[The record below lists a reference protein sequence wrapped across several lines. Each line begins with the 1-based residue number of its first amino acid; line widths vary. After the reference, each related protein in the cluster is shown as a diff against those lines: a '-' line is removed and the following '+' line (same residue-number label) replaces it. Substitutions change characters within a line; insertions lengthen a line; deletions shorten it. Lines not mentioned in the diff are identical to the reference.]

1 MKTEKI
7 PLCDRCDMLT
17 DEQMDIL
24 VSNSELRQYKK
35 GQYIY
40 EEGNVDDYIYI
51 LKSGSVKIARSTNE
65 GREVIKNVIH
75 HDMIFGEC
83 VVTGC
88 KERQNYAKAL
98 DNDVAVYALKLDALK
113 AVMAEN
119 FDFCLFVMA
128 EIRTKLTFAEKRMES
143 LVVNDARSRI
153 VDFIK
158 YNAAKAGKAIGFET
172 LVKHSLTQQDIAN
185 YTGTS
190 RQTVTSVFNDLKKDN
205 QIYFKR
211 KSILIRDMKSLA

>member
-1 MKTEKI
+1 MKENISLLCDSCTMLTEKE
-7 PLCDRCDMLT
+7 LNFLL
-17 DEQMDIL
+17 E
-24 VSNSELRQYKK
+24 NSDLKKFKK
-35 GQYIY
+35 GQKIY
-40 EEGNVDDYIYI
+40 DQGAIDEMVYI
-51 LKSGSVKIARSTNE
+51 LKGGSVKIACKTDD
-65 GREVIKNVIH
+65 GKEVIKSVIH
-75 HDMIFGEC
+75 SDMVFGEC

-88 KERQNYAKAL
+88 EARDNYAKAL
-98 DNDVAVYALKLDALK
+98 DNDVEVYALNVNALK
-113 AVMAEN
+113 SVMSEN
-119 FDFCLFVMA
+119 FDFCLFVMS
-128 EIRTKLTFAEKRMES
+128 EIRNKLTFAEKRMAA

-158 YNAAKAGKAIGFET
+158 YNASKAGRAIGFET

-190 RQTVTSVFNDLKKDN
+190 RQTVTSVFNELKKDN

>member
-1 MKTEKI
+1 MKVERI
-7 PLCDRCDMLT
+7 PLCDKCDMLSAQQLNYLI
-17 DEQMDIL
+17 DNADLIQF
-24 VSNSELRQYKK
+24 KK
-35 GQYIY
+35 GQLIY
-40 EEGNVDDYIYI
+40 AEGEIDDFIYI
-51 LKSGSVKIARSTNE
+51 LKAGSVKIARSTAE

-75 HDMIFGEC
+75 KDMIFGEC

-98 DNDVAVYALKLDALK
+98 DNDVVVYALRLEALK

-128 EIRTKLTFAEKRMES
+128 EIRSKLSFAEKRMEA
-143 LVVNDARSRI
+143 LVVSDARSRI

-190 RQTVTSVFNDLKKDN
+190 RQTVTSVFNDLRKDN